1 VSVSLPYR
9 AEIDGLR
16 AIAVVSVVLFHAKVG
31 PFTGGYVGVD
41 IFFVISGFLITSILV
56 KDLASATFSFAGF
69 YERRIRRIFPALFT
83 VVLAAAV
90 AGWFILTPQD
100 YKQFGLSM
108 GYMGVFLS
116 NVYFKRNA
124 GYFGPAAETQPL
136 LHTWSLAVEEQ
147 FYTIA
152 PLALLLLYRFA
163 WKARAAVFIALSIA
177 SLAFAA
183 YGVSQ
188 EWPSA
193 FYFLQSRAWEL
204 MLGMLL
210 ALGIIPNV
218 TSRSIAN
225 GLGMFGLAIIAWAVM
240 AYTPET
246 PFPGVAA
253 LLPCVGAALVIH
265 STSAATTWT
274 QRLLSLPP
282 AVFFGKISYSLYLW
296 HWPLLAFA
304 AYEWGAEL
312 HTTGRVGLIAI
323 AVLLATLTWAF
334 IESPARRMPGGPRQ
348 RRAFAAG
355 ATAIAICVAAGFA
368 IKKTDGIVSRLPPEL
383 QLLTRQAATEPSSS
397 EPCSS
402 DHTSGQQPEDGCI
415 LGDKSRST
423 ATFVLWGDSHAD
435 VIANELSNVA
445 KAAGLKGLLIA
456 TGGCPP
462 LLGLENLSRLTFGK
476 CIDANA
482 AIREVL
488 QRPEIRDFI
497 IDARWAVYSEGKGP
511 GGTVSVRARRF
522 VDADD
527 AANRAAFAA
536 LLRDTV
542 KAITAT
548 GRSVTLIG
556 PVPELKFNLPTTII
570 KDRMHGRSGAYAL
583 QRAEFDSRQVF
594 VMQTLAD
601 LEPLPNVR
609 VLYPDKSLC
618 DRNFCN
624 TVENGTI
631 LYKDDNHLNPQGVKK
646 LGVLLRDALSLV
658 AP

>member
-1 VSVSLPYR
+1 MSVSLPYR
-9 AEIDGLR
+9 ADIDGLR
-16 AIAVVSVVLFHAKVG
+16 AIAVLSVVLFHAKVG

-56 KDLASATFSFAGF
+56 KDLEAGTFSFAKF

-83 VVLAAAV
+83 VVLTAAV

-108 GYMGVFLS
+108 AYMGVFLS

-163 WKARAAVFIALSIA
+163 WKARGTVLVALSMA

-204 MLGMLL
+204 MIGMMLG
-210 ALGIIPNV
+210 LGVIPQV
-218 TSRSIAN
+218 TSRPIAN
-225 GLGMFGLAIIAWAVM
+225 ALGVLGLAMIVWSVM
-240 AYTPET
+240 AFTRET
-246 PFPGVAA
+246 PFPGFAA
-253 LLPCVGAALVIH
+253 VLPCVGAALVIH
-265 STSAATTWT
+265 ATFTVPTWI
-274 QRLLSLPP
+274 QRLLSQPP
-282 AVFFGKISYSLYLW
+282 AVFIGKISYSLYLW

-312 HTTGRVGLIAI
+312 DTPRRLGIIAAAI
-323 AVLLATLTWAF
+323 LLSILTWVF
-334 IESPARRMPGGPRQ
+334 IEQPARRKSGGSSQ
-348 RRAFAAG
+348 GRALASGAAV
-355 ATAIAICVAAGFA
+355 AAICVAVGFA

-383 QLLTRQAATEPSSS
+383 RALAQESTATSKSDA
-397 EPCSS
+397 PCSS
-402 DHTSGQQPEDGCI
+402 DGGKDKQLEANCL
-415 LGDKSRST
+415 LGDKSRNA

-435 VIANELSNVA
+435 VIANELSNA
-445 KAAGLKGLLIA
+445 ATAAGLRGLLIA

-476 CIDANA
+476 CIEANA
-482 AIREVL
+482 TIREVL
-488 QRPEIRDFI
+488 QRPEVRSFI

-511 GGTVSVRARRF
+511 GGMVSVRARRF

-527 AANRAAFAA
+527 AANRAAFAG
-536 LLRDTV
+536 LLRETV
-542 KAITAT
+542 KVITAT

-556 PVPELKFNLPTTII
+556 PVPELKFNLPTKII
-570 KDRMHGRSGAYAL
+570 KDRMHGRLGSYAMP
-583 QRAEFDSRQVF
+583 RAEFDIRQAF
-594 VMQTLAD
+594 VLQTLAD
-601 LEPLPNVR
+601 LETIPSVR
-609 VLYPDKSLC
+609 VLYPDRSLC
-618 DRNFCN
+618 NGNLCN
-624 TVENGTI
+624 TVENGTV
-631 LYKDDNHLNPQGVKK
+631 LYMDDNHLSPQGVKK
-646 LGVLLRDALSLV
+646 LEALLREAV
-658 AP
+658 AAPL